1 MMLLALL
8 PTAAFGQVLDL
19 TVEPGPT
26 GRFDIKLD
34 GKPWLS
40 GAETSVGA
48 ASASSG
54 GLHAIGAPAAST
66 GTDVLGSFKATTLK
80 WAKKG
85 SSAVLMEASF
95 KEYPEDP
102 GMIVF
107 EQHFPTGLENENVP
121 EWESRPHQWDVSGEK
136 PVKLTA
142 EQIYG
147 EEKPPHRGPSTSA
160 QTVFPGFARHGGVS
174 HCFQYDNTFPTMH
187 ACELSTYKETH
198 MGGVPL
204 VMYDSA
210 NASLPMAVFSPLNQ
224 PMAHHMATVRRT
236 TQPNVCPAPHQAK
249 AAAARR
255 APPGSARASSRRW
268 RPSQPAGRSRSS
280 SPPAPGST
288 PA

>member
-8 PTAAFGQVLDL
+8 PAAALGQVLDL

-54 GLHAIGAPAAST
+54 GLHAVGGPAAST

-107 EQHFPTGLENENVP
+107 EQHFPTGMENENVP

-142 EQIYG
+142 
-147 EEKPPHRGPSTSA
+147 
-160 QTVFPGFARHGGVS
+160 
-174 HCFQYDNTFPTMH
+174 
-187 ACELSTYKETH
+187 
-198 MGGVPL
+198 
-204 VMYDSA
+204 
-210 NASLPMAVFSPLNQ
+210 
-224 PMAHHMATVRRT
+224 
-236 TQPNVCPAPHQAK
+236 K
-249 AAAARR
+249 AMV
-255 APPGSARASSRRW
+255 G
-268 RPSQPAGRSRSS
+268 
-280 SPPAPGST
+280 
-288 PA
+288 